1 MASAARVHI
10 AERGRDPRGFA
21 LLTTGGGG
29 PVHGYGVARKLGLTQ
44 LICPPSPGVAS
55 AWGLLVAPA
64 RVDRVAAIGFR
75 VADGDLAAL
84 EAAFGS
90 LEAEAMAVLA
100 ETGVPADA
108 ARIQRMADGRFV
120 GQGFD
125 LAVKLPP
132 GPYDDRAVLTE
143 AFHAAYRA
151 KFTRAPP
158 DVMLEFVAA
167 RVAVQAPIPG
177 GHIAKLDA
185 GSDLAAC
192 HRGERPAWFTEAG
205 GMVNAAIYDRDRL
218 RAGMVFAGPALV
230 EDAGSTLVIGP
241 HATARVTAQGSIIVD
256 LHQETRHAG

>member
-1 MASAARVHI
+1 
-10 AERGRDPRGFA
+10 
-21 LLTTGGGG
+21 
-29 PVHGYGVARKLGLTQ
+29 LGLTQ
-44 LICPPSPGVAS
+44 IICPPSPGVAS

-64 RVDRVAAIGFR
+64 RVDRVTAIAFR

-84 EAAFGS
+84 ESSFRD
-90 LEAEAMAVLA
+90 LEAEALAVLA
-100 ETGVPADA
+100 QTGVPADA
-108 ARIQRMADGRFV
+108 VQIQRMADGRFV

-132 GPYDDRAVLTE
+132 GPYEDPAVLTA

-151 KFTRAPP
+151 KFTRSPP

-177 GHIAKLDA
+177 GRIAPLDA
-185 GSDLAAC
+185 GSDLGAC
-192 HRGERPAWFTEAG
+192 QRGERPAWFAEAG
-205 GMVNAAIYDRDRL
+205 GMIKAAVYDRDRL

-241 HATARVTAQGSIIVD
+241 HATARITVQGSIIVD
-256 LHQETRHAG
+256 LHQEARHGG